1 MAATAKAASPA
12 AAPREAAFVSES
24 WEEVERSLRGLASSE
39 AQLVVFASAWHPTGC
54 AFGVAVATAR
64 SEHRFALPVS
74 VVLAD
79 DETKG
84 AGAFLCSQGVFG
96 PPAIALFSGGAS
108 HAAAMPVVLRTES
121 LGDLTAGES
130 CSAANLQWTVRR
142 WPRARVGVG
151 RAFSRRAGSC
161 LLQTTPSCRCP
172 CACRPPRH
180 ARNR

>member
-64 SEHRFALPVS
+64 SEHRFVLPVS

-121 LGDLTAGES
+121 LGDLTAVGGAPSVDALCDLCREANRLAASDGNEAASAGEP
-130 CSAANLQWTVRR
+130 L
-142 WPRARVGVG
+142 RVPAHG
-151 RAFSRRAGSC
+151 
-161 LLQTTPSCRCP
+161 LT
-172 CACRPPRH
+172 
-180 ARNR
+180 N